1 MFDRLSPEARAL
13 SWKAALTYLD
23 TARDNDFAGVFV
35 VSNALDM
42 VQTYTTDCVAL
53 KKAIDDATSRATAN
67 YSKNADWPFQ
77 GRPDRSPS
85 TSMTASAEDADP
97 VGGATPT
104 NPGGVLP
111 GAPAAGPGNPA
122 DAQLG
127 SDAVLERVVNRTE
140 ATYETMMREEQGYAT
155 TNGLLALIDAMS
167 LLPGRKTVVFFAEG
181 LAIPPAVLARFDSVV
196 ATANRANVSVYTVD
210 SAGLR
215 VHSSQSETA
224 ANVNAI
230 GNTSF
235 DRNLDAPG
243 ARPLTEGLE
252 TNEDNL
258 RKDPSVSLKLLADRT
273 GGFLINNTNNL
284 TKGFQLIDSDR
295 RFHYLLTYAPKNANF
310 NGEWRRI
317 AVTVSR
323 RDVQVR
329 NRTGYLAVRSRA
341 RCRCSRTKAPRSPRS
356 SGSRCRPTSRARGRV
371 RVPDAKH
378 PGRVALLVATDAASL
393 TFQPDAQAQT
403 WRTDFTL
410 LARIRNA
417 QGDVVRKVSQPVPAD
432 RPRRAVDVS
441 SGRLLFFREPDL
453 PPGPTRSTTP

>member
-1 MFDRLSPEARAL
+1 MAAGGVPAPPAGAPTAASAAVTAPTFVALVFDRLSPEARAL

-42 VQTYTTDCVAL
+42 VQTYTTDRVAL

-67 YSKNADWPFQ
+67 YSKNADRPFQ

-85 TSMTASAEDADP
+85 TSMTASAEERGP

-122 DAQLG
+122 DAQRRF
-127 SDAVLERVVNRTE
+127 DAVLERVVNRTE

-258 RKDPSVSLKLLADRT
+258 RKDPERQPQAAGRPHGGLPDQQHEQPDERISADRL
-273 GGFLINNTNNL
+273 G
-284 TKGFQLIDSDR
+284 
-295 RFHYLLTYAPKNANF
+295 P
-310 NGEWRRI
+310 
-317 AVTVSR
+317 AVPLPA
-323 RDVQVR
+323 DVCAEERELQR
-329 NRTGYLAVRSRA
+329 
-341 RCRCSRTKAPRSPRS
+341 
-356 SGSRCRPTSRARGRV
+356 
-371 RVPDAKH
+371 
-378 PGRVALLVATDAASL
+378 RVAAHRGD
-393 TFQPDAQAQT
+393 
-403 WRTDFTL
+403 R
-410 LARIRNA
+410 LA
-417 QGDVVRKVSQPVPAD
+417 
-432 RPRRAVDVS
+432 PRRA
-441 SGRLLFFREPDL
+441 G
-453 PPGPTRSTTP
+453 T